1 MGVRIKKVLDETEIF
16 HPGDEIIKI
25 NSFPVEDQLDMIFHM
40 DDIGEI
46 DLVIKKNDGRIMKET
61 IESSSLSK
69 IGVLFEEMNF
79 IKCRSNC
86 IFCFVDQM
94 PKGLRGTL
102 YKKDDDYRL
111 SFLYGNYVTLND
123 IRREEIDRIIDYHL
137 SPIYVSVHCVNKS
150 IREYLFGRA
159 IPNNILELLEGLADG
174 GITIHAQI
182 VVIPGIND
190 GKVLEESIDKLSEL
204 YPACKSVAVVPIGLT
219 KHRRN
224 LQDIKGFDKDN
235 AVKLLEWAEN
245 KDRQLTGWPETNQRF
260 FYLSD
265 EFFFLAGKKIPDN
278 NYYGDFDQSAN
289 GVGMSRLFIEE
300 IRSEIKNLR
309 RQTNIAS
316 EFTVV
321 TGKMGYNLI
330 SEYVIPLI
338 ERDLAG
344 LKINLISVPNKL
356 FGDSVTVSG
365 LLSGRDIIEKVTKS
379 ENISGPIVLP
389 PNSFNN
395 EGLLID
401 NYSIADLR
409 DELKKEIIVPE
420 SNFLE
425 NTIVKT

>member
-1 MGVRIKKVLDETEIF
+1 MGVRIKKVLNETEIF

-25 NSFPVEDQLDMIFHM
+25 NSFPVEDQLDIIFLM
-40 DDIGEI
+40 DEIGEI
-46 DLVIKKNDGRIMKET
+46 DLVIRKNGGRIIKET
-61 IESSSLSK
+61 IESSNLSK
-69 IGVLFEEMNF
+69 IGVIFEEMKF

-94 PKGLRGTL
+94 PAGLRGTL

-123 IRREEIDRIIDYHL
+123 IRREEIERIIEYHL
-137 SPIYVSVHCVNKS
+137 SPIYVSVHSVNKR
-150 IREYLFGRA
+150 IREYLFGRT
-159 IPNNILELLEGLADG
+159 IPNNILELLEDLADG

-190 GKVLEESIDKLSEL
+190 GKVLEESIDKLTDL

-219 KHRRN
+219 AHRRK
-224 LQDIKGFDKDN
+224 LPDLKGFDKDN
-235 AVKLLEWAEN
+235 ALKLVDWAEN
-245 KDRQLTGWPETNQRF
+245 KDRQLTGWPKTNQRF

-265 EFFFLAGKKIPDN
+265 EFFFLAGKKIPDT
-278 NYYGDFDQSAN
+278 NYYGDFDQSEN

-300 IRSEIKNLR
+300 IKNEIKNLR
-309 RQTNIAS
+309 RQTDIVS

-321 TGKMGYNLI
+321 TGKLGYNLI
-330 SEYVIPLI
+330 SEYLIPII
-338 ERDLAG
+338 EKDLTG

-365 LLSGRDIIEKVTKS
+365 LLSGRDIIEEVNKF
-379 ENISGPIVLP
+379 ENIAGPIVLP

-401 NYSIADLR
+401 NYSISDLR
-409 DELKKEIIVPE
+409 NELKKEIIVPE

-425 NTIVKT
+425 NSIVKA

>member
-1 MGVRIKKVLDETEIF
+1 MGARIKKVLNETEIF

-25 NSFPVEDQLDMIFHM
+25 NSFPVEDQLDIIFHM
-40 DDIGEI
+40 DEIGEI
-46 DLVIKKNDGRIMKET
+46 DLVIRKNDGRIIKET
-61 IESSSLSK
+61 IESSNLSK
-69 IGVLFEEMNF
+69 IGVIFEEMKF

-86 IFCFVDQM
+86 VFCFVDQM
-94 PKGLRGTL
+94 PEGLRGTL

-123 IRREEIDRIIDYHL
+123 IKREEIERIIEYHL
-137 SPIYVSVHCVNKS
+137 SPIYVSVHSVNKR
-150 IREYLFGRA
+150 IREYLFGRT
-159 IPNNILELLEGLADG
+159 IPNNILKLLEDLADG

-190 GKVLEESIDKLSEL
+190 GEVLEESIDKLSDL

-219 KHRRN
+219 AHRRK
-224 LQDIKGFDKDN
+224 LPDLKGFDKDN
-235 AVKLLEWAEN
+235 ALKLVDWAEN
-245 KDRQLTGWPETNQRF
+245 KDRQLTGWPKTNQRF

-265 EFFFLAGKKIPDN
+265 EFFFLAGKKIPDS
-278 NYYGDFDQSAN
+278 NYYGDFDQSEN

-300 IRSEIKNLR
+300 IKNEIKNLR
-309 RQTNIAS
+309 RQTDIAS

-321 TGKMGYNLI
+321 TGKLGYNLI
-330 SEYVIPLI
+330 SEYLIPI
-338 ERDLAG
+338 IKKDLTG
-344 LKINLISVPNKL
+344 LKINLIYVPNKL

-365 LLSGRDIIEKVTKS
+365 LLSGRDIIEEINKF

-401 NYSIADLR
+401 NYSISDLR
-409 DELKKEIIVPE
+409 NELKKEIIVPE

-425 NTIVKT
+425 NSIVKA